1 MQPDSDTGS
10 VFITYSH
17 DSEEHASQV
26 LAFAKRLRADG
37 FRVVLDQDL
46 RSRPEEGWAKWMDRQ
61 LREADAVVIVSSEG
75 YRRKLEHNI
84 GDDSEPGLGVAFES
98 TLIWDEIHAA
108 RARNTRFFP
117 VVFTDSESTVV
128 PGPLRI
134 AGVYRVYA
142 GTGYSELC
150 DRLRER
156 HAVKNPEDDSP
167 PAKFVKMQISEIITE
182 KLREASVD
190 VDDLPSDWDLT
201 SDDLVNYCAT
211 ATHGMSRE
219 ELKSRIDGARG
230 FAFDIKYAD
239 QDYTD
244 NYRGFTDAWRSEIR
258 EILRSLK
265 ADDYLSR
272 RLVSVGIGN
281 GLEAEG
287 LFDNARILTA
297 VDLAPRSLQ
306 IAKRRLRYARTVNAQ
321 AEHLKGI
328 LNASHDIYLSFR
340 TYQSSYFDVSR
351 ALREAYRV
359 VRPGGLI
366 LISVANGYISEGG
379 FIPGMLIPRSTVV
392 DRDRPFELVDK
403 IRRKLTLLR
412 FEEIGIRTGF
422 GEVFVYGRRG
432 R

>member
-1 MQPDSDTGS
+1 MQADSEACS

-17 DSEEHASQV
+17 DSVEHASQV
-26 LAFAKRLRADG
+26 LALAKRLRADG
-37 FRVVLDQDL
+37 FNVVLDQDL
-46 RSRPEEGWAKWMDRQ
+46 EYPPEEGWAKWMDRR
-61 LREADAVVIVSSEG
+61 LREANSVVVVSSEG
-75 YRRKLEHNI
+75 YRRKLQYND
-84 GDDSEPGLGVAFES
+84 GDESKSGLGVTFES
-98 TLIWDEIHAA
+98 TLIWEEIHAA
-108 RARNTRFFP
+108 RAKNMRFFP
-117 VVFTDSESTVV
+117 VVFTKSEAALV

-134 AGVYRVYA
+134 AGVYRVYDGA
-142 GTGYSELC
+142 DYSQLC
-150 DRLRER
+150 DRLHRR
-156 HAVKNPEDDSP
+156 QAAKDPEDDSP
-167 PAKFVKMQISEIITE
+167 PAKFIKMQISEIIAE

-190 VDDLPSDWDLT
+190 IDDLPSDWDLT

-211 ATHGMSRE
+211 ATHSMSRE
-219 ELKSRIDGARG
+219 ELRSRINVARG

-244 NYRGFTDAWRSEIR
+244 NYRGFTDSWSSEIR

-265 ADDYLSR
+265 ADDYQSR
-272 RLVSVGIGN
+272 RLLSVGIGN

-287 LFDNARILTA
+287 LLDNARFLTA
-297 VDLAPRSLQ
+297 VDLGRRSLEV
-306 IAKRRLRYARTVNAQ
+306 AKKRLLYARTVNGQ
-321 AEHLKGI
+321 AEDLESI
-328 LNASHDIYLSFR
+328 LNASQDIYLSFR

-366 LISVANGYISEGG
+366 LISVANGYISHNG
-379 FIPGMLIPRSTVV
+379 FMQGMLIPRSTVV

-412 FEEIGIRTGF
+412 FEEIGVRTGF